1 MMAKV
6 SRRSEGA
13 REARNSRSPRG
24 QSSGAGWRR
33 KKKVVEERAG
43 SSTSA
48 DSLEGVTVEAV
59 AGHLAG
65 FGYYFSQ
72 FNAGQR
78 KAPVEAVVQA
88 VTVEGPTWA

>member
-1 MMAKV
+1 
-6 SRRSEGA
+6 
-13 REARNSRSPRG
+13 
-24 QSSGAGWRR
+24 
-33 KKKVVEERAG
+33 
-43 SSTSA
+43 
-48 DSLEGVTVEAV
+48 LEGVTVEAV